1 MRYVL
6 MLAVFLTVSP
16 LCAAAIPVWEVTVD
30 RDDPAIR
37 DAFGALD
44 VRSAYRGTDGNWRY
58 LIGAT
63 EGELS
68 HLRLL
73 PVRIAL
79 RAPLAEETE
88 APVIE
93 YRDPD
98 TILADI
104 RSLEERYPGRAKVYT
119 IGTSF
124 EGRDILAVRISA
136 APSKNLPDK
145 TEILIAGMHHARE
158 WIAVEVPLRL
168 AEFVLEQYDHN
179 PRIREIVDG
188 GELWIAPMLNEDGFR
203 YTVSDDRNWRKNRR
217 DNGDG
222 SFGVDPN
229 RNYDAAW
236 GGKGASTKTSSD
248 VYCGTAP
255 FSEGESAAVRDL
267 IDPENGMVDEVLGF
281 LDMHS
286 YSQLILYPYG
296 NTYEVSPREKELSA
310 IAGRMSA
317 IIEGETGVYYEPAKS
332 SSLYIATGGSSDW
345 FHLAYDFRNT
355 FIIEMRPTGNLV
367 NGFELDPAQIPA
379 TARENVAAALY
390 FIEATAQGTDDIDT
404 DQNGDGVIDYFA
416 GCGEGRCAMIGLDD
430 IPDDTEDN
438 DGDLVSDAD
447 ASYGADDIAE
457 AIDTVVTGADADDPA
472 PRRDGSGGCSLVLF

>member
-1 MRYVL
+1 MRYAL
-6 MLAVFLTVSP
+6 MLMVFLTFSP
-16 LCAAAIPVWEVTVD
+16 FLHAASIIWEVTVE

-44 VRSAYRGTDGNWRY
+44 VRSAYRGPDGRWRY
-58 LIGAT
+58 LVEAT
-63 EGELS
+63 QEELS
-68 HLRLL
+68 FLRSL
-73 PVRIAL
+73 PVRIAP
-79 RAPLAEETE
+79 RVPLAEEPET
-88 APVIE
+88 PVVE
-93 YRDPD
+93 YRDAD
-98 TILADI
+98 GVLADI
-104 RSLEERYPGRAKVYT
+104 RALEERYAGRAKVYT

-145 TEILIAGMHHARE
+145 NEILIVGMHHARE

-179 PRIREIVDG
+179 PRIRAIVDD

-203 YTVSDDRNWRKNRR
+203 YTLSDDRNWRKNRR

-229 RNYDAAW
+229 RNYDASW

-248 VYCGTAP
+248 VYCGTEP

-267 IDPENGMVDEVLGF
+267 IDPANGMVDDMLGF
-281 LDMHS
+281 LDLHS

-296 NTYEVSPREKELSA
+296 NTYEVSPREKELAA
-310 IAGRMSA
+310 IADRMSA
-317 IIEGETGVYYEPAKS
+317 IIEGETGTYYEPGKS

-345 FHLAYDFRNT
+345 FHLAYEFRNT
-355 FIIEMRPTGNLV
+355 FIVEMRPTGNVL
-367 NGFELDPAQIPA
+367 NGFELDAAQIPA

-404 DQNGDGVIDYFA
+404 DVNGDGVIDYFA
-416 GCGEGRCAMIGLDD
+416 GCGKGRCEMIGLSEEKEENDD
-430 IPDDTEDN
+430 
-438 DGDLVSDAD
+438 DLAADAD
-447 ASYGADDIAE
+447 ASYGTDESMVLTD
-457 AIDTVVTGADADDPA
+457 ADAPE
-472 PRRDGSGGCSLVLF
+472 PRRDGSGGCSLILL